1 MADNRPVLIGI
12 AQQTWRE
19 REVQRTPLDALAAV
33 ATAALDDAGD
43 AALRRSIDALA
54 TVPFLAN
61 QVPGLAELMPANAG
75 AALCRRLGL
84 NARTYT
90 TEVGGN
96 TPQLLV
102 NHFADA
108 LARGEHRAVLL
119 CGGEVFATLSGALKN
134 GEDLSAWPEGGDTAA
149 VLLGDDRPPCSEAE
163 KAHGLFEPV
172 NTYPLFESALRH
184 ANGWSDSEHRRR
196 LGGMIERLSEIAE
209 ANPHAWRRQRW
220 SAEAAIST
228 AGGNRMISYPY
239 TRVMNSILAV
249 DMAAAVVMT
258 TAGHARELGIEP
270 SQLVYL
276 RGAADAVDIWNV
288 SERPL
293 LHQSPGIRA
302 AATEVLAQAGLG
314 IEAVDLFDIYS
325 CFPSAVQVA
334 SDALGIVIDEPRGVS
349 VTGGMM
355 LFGGP
360 GNNYSMHGIAE
371 VAARLRAGAGRHG
384 LVTANGN
391 YLTKHALG
399 LYSTEPGA
407 EPWPVAGRRN
417 LQTELNTPTPLAV
430 DSAPRGT
437 GTIEAFTVS
446 YQGEEPVRGIALG
459 RMSDGRRFLANTD
472 ADPALLRA
480 LVGADLVGT
489 SGKVT
494 PGVPV
499 NHIAL

>member
-19 REVQRTPLDALAAV
+19 RDVQRTPLDALAEV
-33 ATAALDDAGD
+33 ATAALDDAGC
-43 AALRRSIDALA
+43 ANLLRDIDALA
-54 TVPFLAN
+54 SVPFLAN
-61 QVPGLAELMPANAG
+61 QVPGLAELMPANPG

-84 NARTYT
+84 KARTYS

-102 NHFADA
+102 NHFADT

-134 GEDLSAWPEGGDTAA
+134 GEDLSAWPDGGDTPA

-163 KAHGLFEPV
+163 RAHGLFEPV

-196 LGGMIERLSEIAE
+196 LGGMIARLSEVAE
-209 ANPHAWRRQRW
+209 GNPHAWRRQRW
-220 SAEAAIST
+220 SAEAALDT
-228 AGGNRMISYPY
+228 ADGNRMISYPY
-239 TRVMNSILAV
+239 TRVMNSVLAV

-258 TAGHARELGIEP
+258 TAGHARALGIDP
-270 SQLVYL
+270 SRLVYL
-276 RGAADAVDIWNV
+276 RGGADAVDIWNV

-293 LHQSPGIRA
+293 LHRSPGIRA
-302 AATEVLAQAGLG
+302 AATEVLAQAGLE
-314 IEAVDLFDIYS
+314 INAVDLFDIYS

-334 SDALGIVIDEPRGVS
+334 CEALGIAVDDPRGVS

-371 VAARLRAGAGRHG
+371 MAARLRAGTGRHG

-407 EPWPVAGRRN
+407 EPWPAPGRGNPRAR
-417 LQTELNTPTPLAV
+417 LDSPTPLAV
-430 DSAPRGT
+430 DPAPRGT
-437 GTIEAFTVS
+437 GTVEAFTVS

-459 RMSDGRRFLANTD
+459 RMPDGRRFLANTE
-472 ADPALLRA
+472 ADPAMLSGLEGEDM
-480 LVGADLVGT
+480 VGVTGR
-489 SGKVT
+489 VT
-494 PGVPV
+494 PGEPV
-499 NHIAL
+499 NHIAF